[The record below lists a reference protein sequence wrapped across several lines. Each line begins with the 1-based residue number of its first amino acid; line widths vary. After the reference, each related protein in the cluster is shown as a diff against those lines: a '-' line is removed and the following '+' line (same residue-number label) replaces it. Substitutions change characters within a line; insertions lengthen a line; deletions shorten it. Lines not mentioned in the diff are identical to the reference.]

1 MADQARLTELREQL
15 FDAVGRD
22 LLGPADGLDEEVPT
36 RPDIRARYLL
46 GQLVPMGSELDPSE
60 FDELGRVGDKV
71 REDGDTDSDTPQS
84 QSLMPSSIGL
94 TFSADGSAKSIEVL
108 TRWGHYDRI
117 KSETAQTDSGEG
129 KSVWRRTH
137 VQPALLQLELV
148 DGPMKAVRLWSMED
162 EGETV
167 STGGAVFLEGRIR
180 QHEGNWIVTL
190 FLVNRDRSPDKE
202 ERPEKDSRRWLFQAE
217 IEVRGADDAAV
228 FIKHG
233 VTRSE
238 DSERE
243 ILQMLY
249 RNEVE
254 FAVGH
259 GIAAHAILA
268 DGRRDRAKSLHTR
281 WVPWYD
287 VAQTETPTNEDW
299 PGLAELELDMQKLA
313 DLPEDELFVKL
324 RVLTREYRLWIE
336 KQQSRVDAGELAGY
350 DDAAKSV
357 LGRCAD
363 TLERLGA
370 GIEKLESDAEA
381 LTAFRFAN
389 QAMATQRRHTVYALK
404 RRRGEDVELEGI
416 EAPKWRAFQLA
427 FLLLNVP
434 SLADPTVK
442 ERTEQRDAIADLIW
456 FPTGGGKTEA
466 YLGAA
471 AFAMGMRR
479 LQGVIDGY
487 DGRFGVAVIMRYTLR
502 LLTVQQFQRASTLIC
517 AMEVMRRADPDK
529 WGEEPFRIGLWV
541 GGSSTPNSTE
551 ASEQAIKEEKGQGF
565 SRGGGSPYQL
575 TNCPWCG
582 APISPKFSD
591 YKVDRE
597 LQRTLISCS
606 DKLGEC
612 EFTAKQSD
620 GEGIPAIVVD
630 EEIYRLLPSLLIGTV
645 DKFAQM
651 PWNGTVQTLFGRVN
665 GRCSRHGFIHPDSKL
680 DCTGN
685 HNASRRGLPATRKQ
699 PIERLR
705 PPDLIIQDELHLISG
720 PLGTMVGLYEVAI
733 DRLCEWQL
741 RGVTVRPKVIAA
753 TATVRRAKQQVHSL
767 FLRTV
772 EVFPPRGLDIEDNF
786 FSVVRPISPQKPGR
800 RYMGICALGKSRPA
814 TLIRVYTAFLT
825 AAQKIY
831 NDNGRDA
838 DTWMTLLGYFN
849 SLRELGG
856 MRRLVDDDVT
866 TRAFRID
873 HDEEAARPELASRKI
888 GGVEELTSRKSSK
901 DIPKLLDRLE
911 IPFDPAEAAARAAAR
926 KAGQRNVGPSPY
938 DVMLAT
944 NMVSV
949 GVDVGRLGLMVVA
962 GQPKNTAE
970 YIQATSRVG
979 RQTPGLVCTVL
990 NWARPRDLSHYERF
1004 EHYHATFYQQV
1015 EALSVTP
1022 FAPRAIDRGLTGV
1035 AISMLRMQEYSLNP
1049 NKGAGDFSLAE
1060 PYAAD
1065 VVKELAR
1072 RAWEVTDKR
1081 ESSEYVT
1088 AQLKMRLDEW
1098 ARATQV
1104 PGRVLGYK
1112 KHKNAKDAG
1121 ALAPLLRQPDAED
1134 WTRFTVMNSLREVE
1148 PTVGLVLDDVVS
1160 GSGGPEW
1167 ESSFEEA
1174 KTDEA

>member
-22 LLGPADGLDEEVPT
+22 LLGPADGIDEEVPT
-36 RPDIRARYLL
+36 RPDIRARYLV

-60 FDELGRVGDKV
+60 FDELGRVGDEV

-94 TFSADGSAKSIEVL
+94 TFSVEGSAKAIQVL

-117 KSETAQTDSGEG
+117 KSETELTDAGGG
-129 KSVWRRTH
+129 KSVWKRTH
-137 VQPALLQLELV
+137 VEPASIRLELV

-180 QHEGNWIVTL
+180 KHEGSWVVTL
-190 FLVNRDRSPDKE
+190 FLVNRDASADEE
-202 ERPEKDSRRWLFQAE
+202 ERPEKDPRRWLFQAE
-217 IEVRGADDAAV
+217 IGVRGADGDAV

-233 VTRSE
+233 ISRSE
-238 DSERE
+238 DTERE
-243 ILQMLY
+243 ILRMLH

-259 GIAAHAILA
+259 GVATHAVLA
-268 DGRRDRAKSLHTR
+268 DGGRDRATSLQTR
-281 WVPWYD
+281 WIPWYD
-287 VAQTETPTNEDW
+287 VAQTETPNDEDW

-313 DLPEDELFVKL
+313 ELPDEELFSTL
-324 RVLTREYRLWIE
+324 RVLTREYGLWIQ
-336 KQQSRVDAGELAGY
+336 KQTARVQGGELAGHEQ
-350 DDAAKSV
+350 AAKSV
-357 LGRCAD
+357 LGKCAYALRR
-363 TLERLGA
+363 LEA
-370 GIEKLESDAEA
+370 GIEKLTEDADA
-381 LTAFRFAN
+381 LRAFRFAN
-389 QAMATQRRHTVYALK
+389 QAMAMQRRRSVYALK
-404 RRRGEDVELEGI
+404 RRRAEEVELDGI
-416 EAPKWRAFQLA
+416 DAPKWRAFQLA

-434 SLADPTVK
+434 SLADPSIK
-442 ERTEQRDAIADLIW
+442 ERTDPRDAIADLIW

-479 LQGVIDGY
+479 LQGVVGGY

-517 AMEVMRRADPDK
+517 AMEVMRRADPK
-529 WGEEPFRIGLWV
+529 TWGEEPFRIGLWV
-541 GGSSTPNSTE
+541 GGASTPNSTE
-551 ASEQAIKEEKGQGF
+551 DSEKAIREEKGQGF

-582 APISPKFSD
+582 SKISPEFSD
-591 YKVDRE
+591 YRVDRD
-597 LQRTLISCS
+597 LQRTLITCS

-620 GEGIPAIVVD
+620 GEGIPAVVVD
-630 EEIYRLLPSLLIGTV
+630 EEIYRMLPSLLIGTV

-665 GRCSRHGFIHPDSKL
+665 GHCARHGFIHPDAKI
-680 DCTGN
+680 DCSGN
-685 HNASRRGLPATRKQ
+685 HNASKHGRPATRRV
-699 PIERLR
+699 PIDRLR

-720 PLGTMVGLYEVAI
+720 PLGTMVGLYETAV
-733 DRLCEWQL
+733 DRLCEWQY

-753 TATVRRAKQQVHSL
+753 TATVRRAKQQVHGL

-786 FSVVRPISPQKPGR
+786 FSVMRPVTPEKPGR
-800 RYMGICALGKSRPA
+800 RYAGICALGKSRPA

-873 HDEEAARPELASRKI
+873 HDEATARPEMASRKV
-888 GGVEELTSRKSSK
+888 GGVEELTSRKASK

-911 IPFDPAEAAARAAAR
+911 ISFDPEEAAARAAAR
-926 KAGQRNVGPSPY
+926 KAGERNVGPSPY

-1035 AISMLRMQEYSLNP
+1035 AISMLRMQEPSLNP

-1060 PYAAD
+1060 PYASD
-1065 VVKELAR
+1065 VVNQLAN
-1072 RAWEVTDKR
+1072 RAWEITDKPEAR
-1081 ESSEYVT
+1081 DYVA
-1088 AQLKMRLDEW
+1088 AQLRVRFDEW
-1098 ARATQV
+1098 ARETQV
-1104 PGRVLGYK
+1104 AGRVLGYK
-1112 KHKNAKDAG
+1112 KRKNAKDAG
-1121 ALAPLLRQPDAED
+1121 ALAPLLRHPDAEE

-1148 PTVGLVLDDVVS
+1148 PSVGLVLDDVVS
-1160 GSGGPEW
+1160 GSGGPDW
-1167 ESSFEEA
+1167 ESSLEEG
-1174 KTDEA
+1174 TNDEA